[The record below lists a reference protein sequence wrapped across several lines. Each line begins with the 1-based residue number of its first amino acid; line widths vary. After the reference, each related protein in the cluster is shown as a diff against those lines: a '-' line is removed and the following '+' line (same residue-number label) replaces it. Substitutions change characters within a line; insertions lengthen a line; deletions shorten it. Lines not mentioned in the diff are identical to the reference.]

1 MKYIF
6 RLSLL
11 ILFIVILSACTD
23 DSDVEEGAEGPAA
36 DGNESE
42 SGGDLVLST
51 GNDVVSMDPHSSND
65 LYSDQ
70 VRNTVY
76 EGLVTQDENFEI
88 QPLLAES
95 WEQVDE
101 LTWQFTLNEGVTFH
115 DGSGFDAE
123 VVKANLDRVQD
134 PAVASPRLSIF
145 EMIDE
150 VNVIDDYT
158 VEIVTEYPFS
168 PLLSHLTHDGGG
180 MISKEVIDE
189 DYEKALQNS
198 NSDYTVEE
206 YYELREEGSEE
217 FESTADEISGDV
229 GAVVDQKP
237 VGTNYAE
244 FESRT
249 PGERTVLKRFEDY
262 WQEPMNLDTITFK
275 IVTETG
281 SRIAEL
287 ETGDSHVI
295 TGFEPTNLERI
306 EENPDTEP
314 YTLYNIAMEFIGFNT
329 QKEPLDD
336 VRVRQAISHV
346 VDREEIIE
354 GIYSGTGRIPKGPIV
369 EGLTG
374 HDEDVENIEYDLE
387 EAKRLMAEAG
397 YEDGFDISIITNDA
411 PERVDAAIYLQEAL
425 EQINV
430 TATVDQMEWGAYLEE
445 ASTGDHDIFLL
456 GWPNATG
463 DPDQSLWP
471 LFHSNMAGAQGNRTF
486 YDNPE
491 VDELLEAGRQESDEE
506 ERAEIYEEAQ
516 EILVEDAPMIYM
528 RQALSM
534 NAHRQEVEGLY
545 ISDYNKPDFRDV
557 TLTE

>member
-76 EGLVTQDENFEI
+76 EGLVTQDENLEI

-95 WEQVDE
+95 WEQVND
-101 LTWQFTLNEGVTFH
+101 LTWRFSLNEGVTFH
-115 DGSGFDAE
+115 DGSEFNAD
-123 VVKANLDRVQD
+123 VVKANLERVQD
-134 PAVASPRLSIF
+134 PAVASPRLNLF
-145 EMIDE
+145 DMIED

-158 VEIVTEYPFS
+158 VEIVTEYPFA
-168 PLLSHLTHDGGG
+168 PLLSHLTHDGAG

-198 NSDYTVEE
+198 NSGYTVEE

-287 ETGDSHVI
+287 ETGESHVI

-346 VDREEIIE
+346 VDREEIID
-354 GIYSGTGRIPKGPIV
+354 GIYSGTGRIPEGPIV

-374 HDEDVENIEYDLE
+374 HDEDVENLEYDLE
-387 EAKRLMAEAG
+387 EADRLMTEAG

-425 EQINV
+425 EEINV
-430 TATVDQMEWGAYLEE
+430 NATVDQMEWGAYLEE

-471 LFHSNMAGAQGNRTF
+471 LFHSSMAGAQGNRTF

-506 ERAEIYEEAQ
+506 ERSEIYEEAQ

>member
-11 ILFIVILSACTD
+11 VLFVVILSACTD
-23 DSDVEEGAEGPAA
+23 DSDVDEEAEGGAA
-36 DGNESE
+36 ENTADEG
-42 SGGDLVLST
+42 GGDLVLST

-70 VRNTVY
+70 VRNTIY

-88 QPLLAES
+88 QPLLAKS
-95 WEQVDE
+95 WEQVDD

-115 DGSGFDAE
+115 DGSEFDAE
-123 VVKANLDRVQD
+123 VVKANLERVQD
-134 PAVASPRLSIF
+134 PAVASPRLNLF
-145 EMIDE
+145 DMIEE
-150 VNVIDDYT
+150 VNVLDDYT
-158 VEIVTEYPFS
+158 VEIVTEYPFA
-168 PLLSHLTHDGGG
+168 PLLSHLTHDGAG

-189 DYEKALQNS
+189 DYEKALENS
-198 NSDYTVEE
+198 NSAYSVDE
-206 YYELREEGSEE
+206 YYELRAENSDE
-217 FESTADEISGDV
+217 FEEVADEISEDV

-237 VGTNYAE
+237 VGTNYAA

-249 PGERTVLKRFEDY
+249 PGERTVLKRFDDY

-287 ETGDSHVI
+287 ETGESHVI
-295 TGFEPTNLERI
+295 TGFEPNNLQRI
-306 EENPDTEP
+306 EDNPETEP

-336 VRVRQAISHV
+336 VRVRRAISHV

-374 HDEDVENIEYDLE
+374 HDEDVENLEYDLE
-387 EAKRLMAEAG
+387 EAERLMAEAG

-411 PERVDAAIYLQEAL
+411 PARVDAAIYLQEAL

-471 LFHSNMAGAQGNRTF
+471 LFHSSMLGAQGNRTF
-486 YDNPE
+486 YENPD

-506 ERAEIYEEAQ
+506 KRAEIYEEAQ

-545 ISDYNKPDFRDV
+545 ISDYNKPDFRNV
-557 TLTE
+557 TITE

>member
-506 ERAEIYEEAQ
+506 ERSEIYEEAQ

>member
-249 PGERTVLKRFEDY
+249 PVERTVLKRFEDY

-471 LFHSNMAGAQGNRTF
+471 LFHSNMAGAQGNSC
-486 YDNPE
+486 
-491 VDELLEAGRQESDEE
+491 LLYTS
-506 ERAEIYEEAQ
+506 
-516 EILVEDAPMIYM
+516 P
-528 RQALSM
+528 S
-534 NAHRQEVEGLY
+534 
-545 ISDYNKPDFRDV
+545 PRD
-557 TLTE
+557 

>member
-11 ILFIVILSACTD
+11 VLFVVVLAACTD
-23 DSDVEEGAEGPAA
+23 DSDVDEEAEGETVDDTAA
-36 DGNESE
+36 EG
-42 SGGDLVLST
+42 GGDLVLST
-51 GNDVVSMDPHSSND
+51 GNDVVSLDPHSSND

-88 QPLLAES
+88 QPLLAEN

-115 DGSGFDAE
+115 DSSGFDAE

-198 NSDYTVEE
+198 NSDYTVDE
-206 YYELREEGSEE
+206 YYELREEGSDE
-217 FESTADEISGDV
+217 FEEIAEEISSDIGT
-229 GAVVDQKP
+229 VVDQKP

-244 FESRT
+244 FESRI

-275 IVTETG
+275 IVTETS

-295 TGFEPTNLERI
+295 TGFEPNNLERI
-306 EENPDTEP
+306 EDNPETEP

-346 VDREEIIE
+346 VDREEIID
-354 GIYSGTGRIPKGPIV
+354 GIYSGTGKIPKGPIV

-374 HDEDVENIEYDLE
+374 HDEEVENLEYDLE
-387 EAKRLMAEAG
+387 EAERLMAEAG

-411 PERVDAAIYLQEAL
+411 SERVDAAIYLQEAL
-425 EQINV
+425 KQINV

-471 LFHSNMAGAQGNRTF
+471 LFHSSMAGAQGNRTF
-486 YDNPE
+486 YENPE

-506 ERAEIYEEAQ
+506 KRAEIYEEAQ

-534 NAHRQEVEGLY
+534 NAHRQEVEDLY

>member
-11 ILFIVILSACTD
+11 VLCALIISACTD
-23 DSDVEEGAEGPAA
+23 DSDVDEEAEGEAA
-36 DGNESE
+36 DDNAAES
-42 SGGDLVLST
+42 SGDLVLST

-70 VRNTVY
+70 VRNTIY
-76 EGLVTQDENFEI
+76 EGLVTQDENLEI

-95 WEQVDE
+95 WEQVDD

-115 DGSGFDAE
+115 DGSEFNAE
-123 VVKANLDRVQD
+123 AVKANLERVQD
-134 PAVASPRLSIF
+134 PAVASPRLNLF
-145 EMIDE
+145 EMIEE
-150 VNVIDDYT
+150 VNVIDDHT
-158 VEIVTEYPFS
+158 VEIVTEYPFA
-168 PLLSHLTHDGGG
+168 PLLSHLTHDGAG

-189 DYEKALQNS
+189 DYEEALENS
-198 NSDYTVEE
+198 NSEYTVDE
-206 YYELREEGSEE
+206 YYELRAEGSDE
-217 FESTADEISGDV
+217 FESIADEISGDV
-229 GAVVDQKP
+229 GTVIDQKP

-287 ETGDSHVI
+287 ETGESHVI
-295 TGFEPTNLERI
+295 TGFEPANLERI
-306 EENPDTEP
+306 EGNPDTES

-329 QKEPLDD
+329 KKEPLDD

-346 VDREEIIE
+346 VDREEIID

-374 HDEDVENIEYDLE
+374 YDEDVENLEYDLE
-387 EAKRLMAEAG
+387 EAERLMTEAG

-425 EQINV
+425 EEINV
-430 TATVDQMEWGAYLEE
+430 NATVDQMEWGAYLEE

-471 LFHSNMAGAQGNRTF
+471 LFHSSMAGAQGNRTF

-491 VDELLEAGRQESDEE
+491 VDELLEVGRQESNEE

>member
-76 EGLVTQDENFEI
+76 EGLVTQDENLEI

-95 WEQVDE
+95 WEQVND
-101 LTWQFTLNEGVTFH
+101 LTWRFSLNEGVTFH
-115 DGSGFDAE
+115 DGSEFNAD
-123 VVKANLDRVQD
+123 VVKANLERVQD
-134 PAVASPRLSIF
+134 PAVASPRLNLF
-145 EMIDE
+145 DMIED

-158 VEIVTEYPFS
+158 VEIVTEYPFA
-168 PLLSHLTHDGGG
+168 PLLSHLTHDGAG

-198 NSDYTVEE
+198 NSGYTVEE

-249 PGERTVLKRFEDY
+249 PVERTVLKRFEDY

-287 ETGDSHVI
+287 ETGESHVI

-346 VDREEIIE
+346 VDREEIID
-354 GIYSGTGRIPKGPIV
+354 GIYSGTGRIPEGPIV

-374 HDEDVENIEYDLE
+374 HDEDVENLEYDLE
-387 EAKRLMAEAG
+387 EADRLMTEAG

-425 EQINV
+425 EEINV
-430 TATVDQMEWGAYLEE
+430 NATVDQMEWGAYLEE

-471 LFHSNMAGAQGNRTF
+471 LFHSSMAGAQGNRTF

-506 ERAEIYEEAQ
+506 ERSEIYEEAQ